1 MKRTVLWVALVLTAL
16 ATAPLAAAESSAT
29 TKKDGSVA
37 IELAAFPD
45 LHRCADETTTVTSVT
60 LAELKDL
67 CVDLGLEPRDD
78 TDTDGDPSLLL
89 QMGQLKVGLLLYG
102 KLKTE
107 PQEVRSLAL
116 QMRLVMRENASA
128 QRANAWNEGA
138 RYTRAY
144 AKEKAYLLESDLDL
158 EGGVTWK
165 SISRCM
171 LAFRAATA
179 DFAKH
184 VDFN

>member
-1 MKRTVLWVALVLTAL
+1 MKRTALWMVLVLTAL
-16 ATAPLAAAESSAT
+16 ATAPLAAGEGHAT
-29 TKKDGSVA
+29 DKKDGALA
-37 IELAAFPD
+37 IELAALPY
-45 LHRCADETTTVTSVT
+45 LHRCADETTTVTGITVP
-60 LAELKDL
+60 ELKEL

-89 QMGQLKVGLLLYG
+89 QMGPLKVGLLLYG
-102 KLKTE
+102 KLKAE
-107 PQEVRSLAL
+107 PREVRSLAL
-116 QMRLVMRENASA
+116 QMRLVMRENASP
-128 QRANAWNEGA
+128 QRANAWNEAA

-158 EGGVTWK
+158 EGGVAWK
-165 SISRCM
+165 SISRYL
-171 LAFRAATA
+171 LAFRAASA